1 VPALILPV
9 KLFLAQV
16 AISWLAHPS
25 SLLFFL
31 QCFFILACAMF
42 PIKGELAILRWWL
55 HLQRLA
61 VHRALQL
68 LLPWFSMVLV
78 DLG

>member
-1 VPALILPV
+1 
-9 KLFLAQV
+9 
-16 AISWLAHPS
+16 
-25 SLLFFL
+25 
-31 QCFFILACAMF
+31 MF

-68 LLPWFSMVLV
+68 LLPWFSVVLV